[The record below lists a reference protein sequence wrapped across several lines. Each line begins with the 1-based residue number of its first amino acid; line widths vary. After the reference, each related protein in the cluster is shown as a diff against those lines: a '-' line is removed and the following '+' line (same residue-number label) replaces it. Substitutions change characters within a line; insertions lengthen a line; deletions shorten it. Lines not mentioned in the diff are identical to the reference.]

1 MEGSHCDYSKEEKEI
16 GVGGMVK
23 RRRKE
28 RGVVRRREEEREEI
42 AEGIE
47 NKGEIFYLPLKTF
60 AIFFKSREPFPLKN
74 IT

>member
-1 MEGSHCDYSKEEKEI
+1 
-16 GVGGMVK
+16 MVK

-28 RGVVRRREEEREEI
+28 RVVRRRKEEREEI

-60 AIFFKSREPFPLKN
+60 ASFFKSREPFPLKS
-74 IT
+74 II